1 MATETVPTTTLELP
15 REAAML
21 IGGRAVQRDER
32 IRVVDPARTHELVGT
47 IPVATEDDVHA
58 ATRAA
63 QDAWWEWSQVPMPE
77 RAAALRRAAEILAD
91 GVAPRAELLSR
102 EAGQLLSEGTGGVA
116 GCGRCLLWYAD
127 LGERFEIVA
136 ELPSPNGRVFV
147 HKEPMG
153 VAALIVPWNAPTY
166 LAFLGLA
173 PILLAGN
180 TVVVKPPSDA
190 PLALIDLLEAIAPA
204 FPEGTI
210 NVVTGGGATVG
221 RALVTDPLVRKIMFT
236 GSTEAGRQVLRDAA
250 DTIKRVSLELG
261 GNDPAVVLADADLD
275 RTVPELISGVFAMA
289 GQVCYDVK
297 RIYVDE
303 RIRDDFVQR
312 YTDAASAMV
321 VGRGLDPRS
330 SMGALVNETQLRRIE
345 GLVAGAERS
354 GATVRRVG
362 EPLDDGGWDQGWFHL
377 PTIVSDLAQDDELVQ
392 CEQFGPAIPI
402 LGFGNEEEAVALA
415 NDTRYGLAASVWTED
430 EAHGFEVARRIQAG
444 TSFINIHRRGASGVD
459 MPFGGFKESGLGRG
473 HGVVALEEQF
483 ELHTVSSRRPA

>member
-1 MATETVPTTTLELP
+1 
-15 REAAML
+15 
-21 IGGRAVQRDER
+21 VQRDER
-32 IRVVDPARTHELVGT
+32 IPVIDPARTDEVVGSV
-47 IPVATEDDVHA
+47 PVATEDDVRN
-58 ATRAA
+58 ATRVAHE
-63 QDAWWEWSQVPMPE
+63 AWRVWAEVPMPE
-77 RAAALRRAAEILAD
+77 RAAALRSAAEILVD

-127 LGERFEIVA
+127 LGERFETVE

-147 HKEPMG
+147 HKEAMG

-190 PLALIDLLEAIAPA
+190 PLALIDLLEAIAPV
-204 FPEGTI
+204 FPPGAI
-210 NVVTGGGATVG
+210 NIVTGGGATVG
-221 RALVTDPLVRKIMFT
+221 RALVRDPLVRKVTFT
-236 GSTEAGRQVLRDAA
+236 GSTDAGRQVLRDAA

-275 RTVPELISGVFAMA
+275 RTVPELIAGVFAMA

-297 RIYVDE
+297 RIYVAE
-303 RIRDDFVQR
+303 RIRDEFVR
-312 YTDAASAMV
+312 RFTEAASGMV

-330 SMGALVNETQLRRIE
+330 SMGALVNETQLRRIQ
-345 GLVAGAERS
+345 GLVAEAERG
-354 GATVRRVG
+354 GATVREVG
-362 EPLDDGGWDQGWFHL
+362 TPLDDGGWERGYFHL
-377 PTIVSDLAQDDELVQ
+377 PTVVTDIAQDQELVQ

-402 LGFGNEEEAVALA
+402 LGFQDEDEAVSFA
-415 NDTRYGLAASVWTED
+415 NDTRFGLAASVWTED
-430 EAHGFEVARRIQAG
+430 EAHGFDVAKRIRAG
-444 TSFINIHRRGASGVD
+444 TSFVNIHRRGASGVD

-473 HGVVALEEQF
+473 HGVVALDEQL